1 MAGRKLSC
9 SGPVSAAAEVAVAKT
24 VAAAAAQT
32 ALTYLGMGKPV
43 RFTSPPVEKHLH

>member
-9 SGPVSAAAEVAVAKT
+9 VGPVSAAADVEVAMT

-32 ALTYLGMGKPV
+32 AVTYLGMCKTAP
-43 RFTSPPVEKHLH
+43 EK